1 MGGMENTAPREQIVR
16 GILFPTDRYINS
28 QPVHLIIDTVDQ
40 DAYFIVS
47 NKTGE
52 ELIAFLHRE
61 VEITGSLRETNEG
74 DFIFNVKRY
83 RLLDDID
90 QEEAA
95 DRPLAGQGR

>member
-1 MGGMENTAPREQIVR
+1 MGGMGNTAPREQIAR
-16 GILFPTDRYINS
+16 GTLFPADRYINGK
-28 QPVHLIIDTVDQ
+28 PVHLVIDTVDQ

-52 ELIAFLHRE
+52 ELTAFLHRE
-61 VEITGSLRETNEG
+61 VEITGSLRETDEG